1 MILQSKKIAI
11 LIEKQY
17 HDIELFYPY
26 YRFKEEGA
34 IVDLIGPNT
43 NEEFIGKF
51 GVPQKAHKDA
61 ALTDPTQYDAVI
73 IPGGFAPDFMRRTP
87 AMIDFVKKAHDAGKI
102 ITAICHGGWMLASAG
117 ILRDKKVTTFFAIKD
132 DLINAGAHYE
142 DGEVVKDGQ
151 IITSRKPDDLP
162 AFCREIIAALAEK

>member
-1 MILQSKKIAI
+1 MQNKKIAI
-11 LIEKQY
+11 LIERQY

-34 IVDLIGPNT
+34 TVDLIGPNIS
-43 NEEFIGKF
+43 EEFIGKF

-61 ALTDPTQYDAVI
+61 AQTDGAEYDAVV

-102 ITAICHGGWMLASAG
+102 IAAICHGGWILASANIISG
-117 ILRDKKVTTFFAIKD
+117 KKVTTFFAIKD

-142 DGEVVKDGQ
+142 DSEVVHDGQ

-162 AFCREIIAALAEK
+162 AFCREIISALS